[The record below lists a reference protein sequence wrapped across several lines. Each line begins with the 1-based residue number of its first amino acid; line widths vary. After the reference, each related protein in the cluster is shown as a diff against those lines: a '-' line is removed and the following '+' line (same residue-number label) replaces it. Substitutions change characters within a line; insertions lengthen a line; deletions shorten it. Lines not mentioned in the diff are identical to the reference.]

1 MALRPDVQRLQAEQK
16 EQENTPREIEK
27 QHALGK
33 LTARERID
41 LLVDPGSFCEF
52 DSFMEGVPL
61 RWEKEKIQTRQ
72 CVITGTGRVDGRQV
86 YLYAQDFT
94 VEGGSVGERE
104 SRKIC
109 KVMDMAV
116 QNGKPMIGLND
127 SAGAKI
133 KQGVRNFGF
142 WNIFNRNVA
151 ASGVIPQVYAILGPC
166 AGGAVYSPALGDF
179 VCMVDKISAMFL
191 TGPGVIKTITSEEV
205 SKEELGGAQIHN
217 RISGLS
223 HFLFRTEKECFEGI
237 KKLLAYLP
245 SNWQEKPPRVQGKDD
260 PGRIEE
266 RFYEVVPENPKKLY
280 DMHRMIGLL
289 LDEGEFLE
297 IHERFAM
304 NILIGFG
311 RLAGFTVG
319 MVANQPKFLGGCLDI
334 HASDKASR
342 FIRFCDAFNIPLITL
357 VDVPGYLPGKAQ
369 EYGGIIRHGAKMLY
383 AYAEA
388 TVPKITLILR
398 KAYGGGISGMCCN
411 KERGADEVLAW
422 PGAEIAA
429 MGPEGAADLFFGEEI
444 RTAPDPET
452 KRKELVQ
459 DFREKVASPYAV
471 SATGKIERIIDP
483 RETRKEL
490 VQALLRN
497 LDKKASSPMK
507 KHGIIP
513 V

>member
-1 MALRPDVQRLQAEQK
+1 
-16 EQENTPREIEK
+16 
-27 QHALGK
+27 
-33 LTARERID
+33 
-41 LLVDPGSFCEF
+41 
-52 DSFMEGVPL
+52 
-61 RWEKEKIQTRQ
+61 
-72 CVITGTGRVDGRQV
+72 
-86 YLYAQDFT
+86 
-94 VEGGSVGERE
+94 
-104 SRKIC
+104 
-109 KVMDMAV
+109 
-116 QNGKPMIGLND
+116 
-127 SAGAKI
+127 
-133 KQGVRNFGF
+133 
-142 WNIFNRNVA
+142 
-151 ASGVIPQVYAILGPC
+151 
-166 AGGAVYSPALGDF
+166 
-179 VCMVDKISAMFL
+179 
-191 TGPGVIKTITSEEV
+191 
-205 SKEELGGAQIHN
+205 
-217 RISGLS
+217 
-223 HFLFRTEKECFEGI
+223 
-237 KKLLAYLP
+237 
-245 SNWQEKPPRVQGKDD
+245 
-260 PGRIEE
+260 
-266 RFYEVVPENPKKLY
+266 
-280 DMHRMIGLL
+280 MHRLIGLL
-289 LDEGEFLE
+289 LDEGQFLE

-444 RTAPDPET
+444 KAAPDPET
-452 KRKELVQ
+452 RRKELVQ